1 MKLSVFIMP
10 IFFASAVFGAQTRND
25 AVVLPLGAASQ
36 LLIPVA
42 GSTPGANGTFFRSDI
57 AIINFAGRD
66 QMVKLQWVPQSGGT
80 GSTSTITIALHSGI
94 RSADFV
100 TRYLNQSGLGSILV
114 SGVQSDGVTPDLN
127 AQLYISTR
135 VWTPQPGTSGTT
147 SQSLPAIPMSAV
159 NTQVAALFAVGGADN
174 QANYRVN
181 VGIVNL
187 DPTNAQTFQISLPS
201 SVGPQL
207 PAIQVTI
214 APMSMQQVGVGN
226 GLPPSQEVLIQ
237 NVTGGTTQSNSWIA
251 YGSTVD
257 NVTGDAWSE
266 LAVAGTSAQ

>member
-1 MKLSVFIMP
+1 MKSSIFIVA
-10 IFFASAVFGAQTRND
+10 IFCASTAFGAQLRD
-25 AVVLPLGAASQ
+25 DGVVLPLGAASQ

-66 QMVKLQWVPQSGGT
+66 QMVKLQWVPQTGGT
-80 GSTSTITIALHSGI
+80 GSTSTITIATHSGI

-100 TRYLNQSGLGSILV
+100 TNYLNQSGIGSILV
-114 SGVQSDGVTPDLN
+114 SGVQSDGVTLDLN
-127 AQLYISTR
+127 AQLYVIMR

-147 SQSLPAIPMSAV
+147 SQSLPAIPRSAV

-174 QANYRVN
+174 PANYRVN

-187 DPTNAQTFQISLPS
+187 DPANAQTYQIALPS
-201 SVGPQL
+201 AIGPQP
-207 PAIQVTI
+207 PAIQLTI
-214 APMSMQQVGVGN
+214 APMSMQQVGVGT
-226 GLPPSQEVLIQ
+226 GLSATQQILIQ

-266 LAVAGTSAQ
+266 LAVAGTAQ

>member
-1 MKLSVFIMP
+1 MKSSIFIVAIFCASV
-10 IFFASAVFGAQTRND
+10 AFGAQLGND
-25 AVVLPLGAASQ
+25 AVVQPLGAAAQ

-80 GSTSTITIALHSGI
+80 GSTSTITIPIHSGI

-100 TRYLNQSGLGSILV
+100 TNYLNQSGLGSILV

-127 AQLYISTR
+127 AQLYVSTR
-135 VWTPQPGTSGTT
+135 VWTPQPGTSGAT
-147 SQSLPAIPMSAV
+147 SQSLPAIPISAV

-174 QANYRVN
+174 PANYRVN

-187 DPTNAQTFQISLPS
+187 DPTNAQTFQIALPTS
-201 SVGPQL
+201 IGPPLPPVQL
-207 PAIQVTI
+207 TI

-226 GLPPSQEVLIQ
+226 GLPATQEVLIQ

-266 LAVAGTSAQ
+266 LAVAGTTQ

>member
-1 MKLSVFIMP
+1 MKSSIFIVA
-10 IFFASAVFGAQTRND
+10 IFCASTAFGAQLRND
-25 AVVLPLGAASQ
+25 GVVMPLGAAPQ

-57 AIINFAGRD
+57 AMINFAARD
-66 QMVKLQWVPQSGGT
+66 QLVKLQWVPQSGHT
-80 GSTSTITIALHSGI
+80 GSTSTITIPAHSGI

-100 TRYLNQSGLGSILV
+100 TNYLSQSGIGSILV

-147 SQSLPAIPMSAV
+147 SQSLPAIPISAV
-159 NTQVAALFAVGGADN
+159 NTQIAGLFAVGGADN
-174 QANYRVN
+174 PANYREN

-187 DPTNAQTFQISLPS
+187 DPTNAQTYQIALPTS
-201 SVGPQL
+201 IGPQV
-207 PAIQVTI
+207 PAIQLTI
-214 APMSMQQVGVGN
+214 APMSMQQVSVGT
-226 GLPPSQEVLIQ
+226 GLSATQQIVIQ

-266 LAVAGTSAQ
+266 LALAGSQ

>member
-1 MKLSVFIMP
+1 MKSSIFIVA
-10 IFFASAVFGAQTRND
+10 IFCASASFGAQARND
-25 AVVLPLGAASQ
+25 SVVQPLGAAPQ

-57 AIINFAGRD
+57 TIINFAPRD
-66 QMVKLQWVPQSGGT
+66 QRVKLQWVPQSGGA
-80 GSTSTITIALHSGI
+80 GSTSTITIPLASGI

-100 TRYLNQSGLGSILV
+100 AQYLNQSGLGSILV
-114 SGVQSDGVTPDLN
+114 TGVQNDGVTSDLN
-127 AQLYISTR
+127 AQLFVSIR

-174 QANYRVN
+174 PANYRVN

-187 DPTNAQTFQISLPS
+187 DPANAQTFQIALPTS
-201 SVGPQL
+201 FGPQQPPFQL
-207 PAIQVTI
+207 TI
-214 APMSMQQVGVGN
+214 APMSMQQIGIGS
-226 GLPPSQEVLIQ
+226 GLPPTQEVLIQ
-237 NVTGGTTQSNSWIA
+237 NITPAATRSNSWIS

-257 NVTGDAWSE
+257 NITGDAWSE
-266 LAVAGTSAQ
+266 LAVAGTTAQ